1 MIEAVI
7 AGAILVSFLTLLSF
21 SNIEREETDLSS
33 QAYRLLQ
40 GLNRQGLLKANA
52 VALNYTAINNKVRY
66 YAYNHSVQICTPQQ
80 CYGSQP
86 SGSNVWVGSYIVPGE
101 GVYSP
106 YEVKLYLFR

>member
-40 GLNRQGLLKANA
+40 GLNRQ
-52 VALNYTAINNKVRY
+52 
-66 YAYNHSVQICTPQQ
+66 
-80 CYGSQP
+80 
-86 SGSNVWVGSYIVPGE
+86 
-101 GVYSP
+101 
-106 YEVKLYLFR
+106 